1 MPPVLL
7 LDVDG
12 TLIEDRGY
20 RHALVAAAQ
29 RVCQKRGLPTWAP
42 TDHEINVLHACG
54 YSNEWDSVPF
64 TVGINM
70 LDARNGNG
78 AQPDFSAWAVKTKDF
93 AGLPNERARDALLRE
108 APPALHRD
116 LHTLLDDVRDPR
128 ASETTRLLYN
138 FVLGS
143 ALFEQHYEIKAEVE
157 TPSLLETLDV
167 PMIDDRSR
175 DIILNSRAA
184 IYTARP
190 SLPPQGRPGLYQTPE
205 AEIAARQLKLEGV
218 PLVGLGPMQWLVD
231 QFGGGMW
238 DYAKPAPTQPIAAM
252 LAAAGVPVG
261 QAALAAYSFQTSGV
275 SETPEVLQGLDGA
288 TVHVFEDNAGGVRA
302 AQKAAALLAE
312 RGVNVHVVGY
322 GIAKDEAK
330 RAALAEVCEQ
340 MFDDVNTALGSLRS
354 DIQSSAATTPGEHPM
369 L

>member
-1 MPPVLL
+1 LLL

-29 RVCQKRGLPTWAP
+29 HVCQKRGLPTWVP

-64 TVGINM
+64 TVGINL
-70 LDARNGNG
+70 LDSHSGNG
-78 AQPDFSAWAVKTKDF
+78 VRPDFSVWAFKTKDF
-93 AGLPNERARDALLRE
+93 TGLPNERARDALLRE
-108 APPALHRD
+108 VPAALHGD
-116 LHTLLDDVRDPR
+116 LHTLLNDVRDPR
-128 ASETTRLLYN
+128 TSETTRLLYT

-143 ALFEQHYEIKAEVE
+143 ALFEQHYEMKAEVE

-175 DIILNSRAA
+175 DIILNSQAA

-190 SLPPQGRPGLYQTPE
+190 SLPPQGKPGLYQTPE
-205 AEIAARQLKLEGV
+205 AEIAARQLKLEHV
-218 PLVGLGPMQWLVD
+218 PVMGLGPMQWLVD

-238 DYAKPAPTQPIAAM
+238 DYAKPASVQPLAAM
-252 LAAAGVPVG
+252 LAATGMPISE
-261 QAALAAYSFQTSGV
+261 AALAAYGFKTSGV

-288 TVHVFEDNAGGVRA
+288 IVRVFEDNAGGVRA

-312 RGVNVHVVGY
+312 RGVHVRVVGY

-340 MFDDVNTALGSLRS
+340 VFDDVNAALGSLRPN
-354 DIQSSAATTPGEHPM
+354 AR
-369 L
+369 